1 MSRLLV
7 TLVLLSVGPAL
18 AEPDTGP
25 WEDMPAGEGRR
36 ETYAI
41 CSACHSMKLVEQQ
54 GMTRMQWEET
64 LVYMVE
70 EQGMAPLGPPLLD
83 RILDYLAGVYS
94 PDRPNWNPDGKKPQV
109 PEAF

>member
-1 MSRLLV
+1 MSRILV
-7 TLVLLSVGPAL
+7 TLLVLSIRPAM
-18 AEPDTGP
+18 AEPDVGP

-54 GMTRMQWEET
+54 GMTRTQWDET

-70 EQGMAPLGPPLLD
+70 EHGMAPLERTLLD
-83 RILDYLAGVYS
+83 RILDYLAMAYS
-94 PDRPNWNPDGKKPQV
+94 PDRPNWNPEYSG
-109 PEAF
+109 

>member
-1 MSRLLV
+1 MSRILV
-7 TLVLLSVGPAL
+7 TLLVLSIGPVS

-25 WEDMPAGEGRR
+25 WEDMPPGEGRR

-54 GMTRMQWEET
+54 GMTRKQWDET

-70 EQGMAPLGPPLLD
+70 EHGMARLEKPFRD
-83 RILDYLAGVYS
+83 RILDYLAMAY
-94 PDRPNWNPDGKKPQV
+94 PPERPNWNPEGQQ
-109 PEAF
+109 

>member
-1 MSRLLV
+1 MVRLV
-7 TLVLLSVGPAL
+7 FTLLLLSIGSAL
-18 AEPDTGP
+18 AEPDAGP

-54 GMTRMQWEET
+54 GMTREQWNDT
-64 LVYMVE
+64 LAYMVE

-83 RILDYLAGVYS
+83 RILDYLALAYS
-94 PDRPNWNPDGKKPQV
+94 PDRPNWNP
-109 PEAF
+109 